1 MAQSMART
9 MDDLRAPAATWSSEI
24 RNYEAQ
30 KRHVVDAGLVAGQQ
44 LKLPPGA
51 FQAQERMFDPLLQR
65 YRDNNV
71 EAMQRHNEE
80 RERVSHL
87 NRAADIQILREQPFH
102 IVNHSSKLEKL
113 APGKD
118 PMRLGGHGTL
128 GEKERTTHGKGN
140 FPDTAVDYNI
150 VSNIPFTQHHWGRED
165 ERPRMKEKSPRQ
177 RKVPVFMNKDFHI
190 ITNKYNDNHSEKMR
204 QEKRV
209 SLLEG
214 TDKHMQVNSFDPLVG
229 RFIDPRV
236 EERVRTI
243 DDAREMET
251 LMRAREKVPPSYKGR
266 ESAHYGILSHEKHNP
281 DMLRVLDA
289 QHEERKDRF
298 KNRYIVEHN
307 LHAQDIKGD
316 HINEVRALNRVSH
329 CRHEETLR
337 RGYDI
342 IDGKAYG
349 PGLKEKHFH
358 EPYTKTALTPWE
370 KVEQSNARMRTQGA
384 LTPAASNAKAR
395 SMRPDDVKT
404 MKLGTSSSA
413 PSVRSH
419 AASSQS
425 HRSMRH
431 SESASHAP
439 RMPLAA
445 TPFAPPAP
453 SVPGSDTGSVYSR
466 PSRAH
471 GY

>member
-1 MAQSMART
+1 MAQSMGRT
-9 MDDLRAPAATWSSEI
+9 MDDLRAPAATWSSEV

-44 LKLPPGA
+44 LKLPPGS
-51 FQAQERMFDPLLQR
+51 FQAQERVFDPLLQR
-65 YRDNNV
+65 YRDSSV
-71 EAMQRHNEE
+71 EAKQRHHEE

-87 NRAADIQILREQPFH
+87 NRAADIQILREHPFH
-102 IVNHSSKLEKL
+102 IVNHSSKIEKL

-150 VSNIPFTQHHWGRED
+150 VSNIPFEKHHWGRED

-177 RKVPVFMNKDFHI
+177 RKIPGFLNKDFHI
-190 ITNKYNDNHSEKMR
+190 ITNKYSDNHSEKMR

-214 TDKHMQVNSFDPLVG
+214 TDKHMHVNSFDPVVG
-229 RFIDPRV
+229 RFVDPRV

-243 DDAREMET
+243 DDAREMEIV
-251 LMRAREKVPPSYKGR
+251 MRADERVPPSYKGR
-266 ESAHYGILSHEKHNP
+266 ESAHYGILSHERHNP
-281 DMLRVLDA
+281 DMLRVWDA
-289 QHEERKDRF
+289 QDAERKDRF

-307 LHAQDIKGD
+307 QHAQDIKGD
-316 HINEVRALNRVSH
+316 HINHVRALNRISH
-329 CRHEETLR
+329 GRHEETVR
-337 RGYDI
+337 RGYDL

-349 PGLKEKHFH
+349 PGAKEKHLH
-358 EPYTKTALTPWE
+358 EPYTKQALTPWE
-370 KVEQSNARMRTQGA
+370 KVEQSTGQLGTRGTH
-384 LTPAASNAKAR
+384 TPAVSTDKLH
-395 SMRPDDVKT
+395 SMRPDEVKT
-404 MKLGTSSSA
+404 LKLGTSSSA
-413 PSVRSH
+413 PQLRRSPAPSIRSH

-425 HRSMRH
+425 HR
-431 SESASHAP
+431 HAP
-439 RMPLAA
+439 NMPLAA

-453 SVPGSDTGSVYSR
+453 HVPGSDSGSVYSR
-466 PSRAH
+466 PSRAQ
-471 GY
+471 GF